1 MLSCCV
7 RGGEA
12 VQLQGSFYLVVLLK
26 KSTTTTGASIPTR
39 TEVENSFS
47 FCEASA
53 AQEGTF
59 PVPTTAAVSTC
70 EGARAD
76 SQLATVTKAWM
87 CRDCRLPIVLG
98 ASLPYSNLE
107 LQRCTFPWN
116 LDTFITL
123 LPLLHF
129 PPPARYGS
137 AGAILQYT
145 CTLLIDYR

>member
-39 TEVENSFS
+39 TGVENSFS

-53 AQEGTF
+53 AQEGAF

-76 SQLATVTKAWM
+76 SRLATVTKAWM
-87 CRDCRLPIVLG
+87 CRLPIVLG
-98 ASLPYSNLE
+98 ASLPYSRIWSYNVVPFLGI
-107 LQRCTFPWN
+107 W
-116 LDTFITL
+116 I
-123 LPLLHF
+123 PLSRYCPYSTSHHLHGMGRLGQF
-129 PPPARYGS
+129 SSIHVPY
-137 AGAILQYT
+137 
-145 CTLLIDYR
+145 